1 MNFQTILLS
10 TLGTILTALAT
21 WGVER
26 LIAWLNTKI
35 KDQKALTY
43 LNNAISVITS
53 VVKATYQ
60 TYVEAL
66 KNENMFT
73 KEAQEQALNKAV
85 EQAKTTM
92 SAEVKNFITENYGDL
107 TEWIKLQIESAIYS
121 LKNGSQED

>member
-43 LNNAISVITS
+43 LNNAISVVTS

-85 EQAKTTM
+85 EQAKATM
-92 SAEVKNFITENYGDL
+92 SAEVKNFITENYSDL
-107 TEWIKLQIESAIYS
+107 TEWIKLQIESAIYN
-121 LKNGSQED
+121 LKNGSQEV

>member
-10 TLGTILTALAT
+10 ILGTVLTALAT

-35 KDQKALTY
+35 KDNKALTY

-66 KNENMFT
+66 KDKNMFT
-73 KEAQEQALNKAV
+73 EEAQKEALNRAI
-85 EQAKTTM
+85 EQAKATM
-92 SAEVKNFITENYGDL
+92 STEVQNYITANFGDL
-107 TEWIKLQIESAIYS
+107 TEWIRLQIEAVIYS
-121 LKNGSQED
+121 LKNGSQEG

>member
-1 MNFQTILLS
+1 MNFQTILLG

-85 EQAKTTM
+85 EQAKTTI

-121 LKNGSQED
+121 LKNGSQEV

>member
-121 LKNGSQED
+121 LKNGSQEV

>member
-43 LNNAISVITS
+43 LNNAISVVTS

-85 EQAKTTM
+85 EQAKSTM

-121 LKNGSQED
+121 LKNGSQEA

>member
-1 MNFQTILLS
+1 MNFQTILLG

-43 LNNAISVITS
+43 LNNAISAITS

-85 EQAKTTM
+85 EQAKTTI

-121 LKNGSQED
+121 LKNGSQEV

>member
-1 MNFQTILLS
+1 MNFQTILLG

-43 LNNAISVITS
+43 LNNAISTITS

-85 EQAKTTM
+85 EQVKTTI

-121 LKNGSQED
+121 LKNGSQEV

>member
-43 LNNAISVITS
+43 LNNAISVVTS

-92 SAEVKNFITENYGDL
+92 SAEVKNFVTENYGDL

-121 LKNGSQED
+121 LKNGSQEV

>member
-43 LNNAISVITS
+43 LNNAISVVTS

-85 EQAKTTM
+85 EQAKATM
-92 SAEVKNFITENYGDL
+92 SAEVKNFITENYSDL

-121 LKNGSQED
+121 LKNGSQEV

>member
-43 LNNAISVITS
+43 LNNAISVVTS

-66 KNENMFT
+66 KNENMST

-85 EQAKTTM
+85 EQAKATM

-121 LKNGSQED
+121 LKNGSQEV

>member
-43 LNNAISVITS
+43 LNNAISVVTS

-85 EQAKTTM
+85 EQAKSTM
-92 SAEVKNFITENYGDL
+92 SAEMKNFIAENYGDL

-121 LKNGSQED
+121 LKNGSQEA

>member
-43 LNNAISVITS
+43 LNNAISVVTS

-85 EQAKTTM
+85 EQAKATM

-121 LKNGSQED
+121 LKNGSQEV

>member
-43 LNNAISVITS
+43 LNNAISVVTS

-85 EQAKTTM
+85 EQAKSTM
-92 SAEVKNFITENYGDL
+92 SAEVKNFIAENYGDL

-121 LKNGSQED
+121 LKNGSQEV

>member
-35 KDQKALTY
+35 KGQKALTY
-43 LNNAISVITS
+43 LNNAISVVTS

-121 LKNGSQED
+121 LKNGSQEV

>member
-107 TEWIKLQIESAIYS
+107 TEWIKLQIESAIYT
-121 LKNGSQED
+121 LKNGSQEV

>member
-53 VVKATYQ
+53 VVKAIYQ

-107 TEWIKLQIESAIYS
+107 TEWIKLQIESAIYT
-121 LKNGSQED
+121 LKNGSQEV

>member
-53 VVKATYQ
+53 VVKAIYQ

-121 LKNGSQED
+121 LKNGSQEV

>member
-43 LNNAISVITS
+43 LNNAISVVTS

-121 LKNGSQED
+121 LKNGSQEV

>member
-1 MNFQTILLS
+1 M
-10 TLGTILTALAT
+10 AT

-43 LNNAISVITS
+43 LNNAISVVTS

-92 SAEVKNFITENYGDL
+92 SAEVKNFVTENYGDL

-121 LKNGSQED
+121 LKNGSQEV

>member
-43 LNNAISVITS
+43 LNNAISVVTS

-85 EQAKTTM
+85 EQAKSTM
-92 SAEVKNFITENYGDL
+92 SAEVKNFIAENYGDL

-121 LKNGSQED
+121 LKNGSQEA